1 MSETKTKLFFGN
13 LDYSITEDDLKAF
26 LSQTWNLSEVKLLEG
41 KGVAFVTFASTE
53 DAESAKEKLNG
64 LELKGRNMKV
74 DFAHDKPRSNDR
86 RGGGGGGFR
95 GGPRG
100 GNDRDRGGRKPSYR

>member
-1 MSETKTKLFFGN
+1 MAEAKTKLFFGN

-26 LSQTWNLSEVKLLEG
+26 LSQTWNLVEVKLLEG
-41 KGVAFVTFASTE
+41 KGVAFVTFSSAE
-53 DAESAKEKLNG
+53 EAESAKEKLSG

-74 DFAHDKPRSNDR
+74 DFAHDKPRNNDR
-86 RGGGGGGFR
+86 RGGGGGFR

-100 GNDRDRGGRKPSYR
+100 GNDRERGGRKPSYR

>member
-1 MSETKTKLFFGN
+1 MAEAKTKLFFGN

-26 LSQTWNLSEVKLLEG
+26 LSQTWNLVDVKLLEG
-41 KGVAFVTFASTE
+41 KGVAFVSFGS
-53 DAESAKEKLNG
+53 AEEAENAKEKLNG

-74 DFAHDKPRSNDR
+74 DFAHDKPRNNDR
-86 RGGGGGGFR
+86 RGGGFR

-100 GNDRDRGGRKPSYR
+100 ANDRERGGRKPSYR